1 MPLSFT
7 IIRNIWALLAVGLM
21 LIEKKLI
28 IPRISFIDH
37 RFGLW
42 TKRKIVSVIFTLTN
56 LEKYFSVSS
65 EFNH

>member
-37 RFGLW
+37 RYYLD
-42 TKRKIVSVIFTLTN
+42 VP
-56 LEKYFSVSS
+56 
-65 EFNH
+65 